1 MTISAALAE
10 WRKHERERLLAL
22 RAAVPAAERRAW
34 SEAITR
40 HLEAGFGLLSD
51 MAVGFC
57 WPHAGEYDA
66 RFFIHT
72 LRQAGGRAALPVVV
86 RKAAPLEFHAWW
98 PGAPMQVGVLAI
110 PFPVGTPL
118 VLPDAVLVP
127 PVGFTPH
134 GERLGYGGG
143 FFDRTLESLHPQPL
157 KIAVAFELGRI
168 PTIHAQAHDVP
179 MDFVVTEAGIHAVEA
194 PMLRR
199 IEASEAA
206 AIAASLARARG
217 LPRPSQASASP
228 GH

>member
-1 MTISAALAE
+1 VTLSAELAE
-10 WRKHERERLLAL
+10 WRKEERERLLAR
-22 RAAVPAAERRAW
+22 RAAVPAEDRRAW

-40 HLEAGFGLLSD
+40 HLEAGFGLLSN

-72 LRQAGGRAALPVVV
+72 LRQAGARAALPVVV
-86 RKAAPLEFHAWW
+86 RKAAPLQFRAWW
-98 PGAPMQVGVLAI
+98 PGAPMKVGVLAI
-110 PFPVGTPL
+110 PFPVDTPL
-118 VLPDAVLVP
+118 LLPDAVLVP
-127 PVGFTPH
+127 PVGFTAR

-143 FFDRTLESLHPQPL
+143 FFDRTLESLQPQPL
-157 KIAVAFELGRI
+157 KIAVAFELCRI
-168 PTIHAQAHDVP
+168 PTIHAQAHDIP
-179 MDFVVTEAGIHAVEA
+179 MDFVVTEAGIHAVED

-217 LPRPSQASASP
+217 LPRPPAAHRP
-228 GH
+228 AGH